1 MWMRMTT
8 RQLRMWMRRSL
19 SLRLDARL
27 WRSASRTGDLVLL
40 TWFLAALL
48 CDTGFVVVMFLAA
61 VLVAW
66 RLSFVGLVFPLLF
79 ALSRQNLLVF
89 GRVFV
94 CENRA
99 GDRKVR
105 WSGVGGLCA
114 D

>member
-1 MWMRMTT
+1 
-8 RQLRMWMRRSL
+8 
-19 SLRLDARL
+19 
-27 WRSASRTGDLVLL
+27 
-40 TWFLAALL
+40 
-48 CDTGFVVVMFLAA
+48 MFLAA

-66 RLSFVGLVFPLLF
+66 RLSFVDLVFPLLF

-114 D
+114 YCGMQMSFLERCKWNYETKGTNE